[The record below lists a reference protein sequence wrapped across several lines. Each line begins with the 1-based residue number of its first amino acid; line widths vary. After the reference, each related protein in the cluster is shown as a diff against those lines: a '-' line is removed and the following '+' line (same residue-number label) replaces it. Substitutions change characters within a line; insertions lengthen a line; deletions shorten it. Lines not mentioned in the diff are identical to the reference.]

1 MFNTKYDALRKK
13 IHYMIST
20 SKEQHYVLFNKI
32 KKEIEISYKNE
43 NWTFFLLCGII
54 FDEGLIGINFRTF
67 LKFISDEDK
76 VISKSEIER
85 SLKFLGYNKKLP
97 NDSLNIKDP
106 NIYERVNNRDWSF
119 FKNHIYNNDTD
130 DESFSRLCEIF
141 IPAI

>member
-85 SLKFLGYNKKLP
+85 SLQFLGYNKKLP